1 MHARLPS
8 MASRTGPHPLI
19 RLGSVGVLLLPLTL
33 LLAAGAHNPHTESQL
48 FWLGAGVQAVACLA
62 SLWVTRFGRES
73 SSSVVILLYVIA
85 LGCIVVGSPGQLDW
99 RLHVSRSILLV
110 IPVVFFA
117 LQCLRDSGA
126 TTIRRA
132 RLLAARL
139 QARKDWPGDLMQCR
153 FLPEVKALRE
163 CLHVDASPAIEML
176 ADHRPAVRVAAL
188 AALEYRL
195 SWRPGQTEVILQ
207 LAKRAQEPEVRA
219 TAVNA
224 LANAEDRGMVES
236 LGELLRDRSA
246 LVRQTATEA
255 LLWNSEQRWYWLRD
269 LIRNALNDPT
279 CLGDGALRL
288 GGNAL
293 TQETLN
299 DLHAWCA
306 EKGLISQRAAATLGA
321 YYGQML
327 ATGGTSEL
335 PDRLRKHLLGST
347 TPAMLRVE
355 LARLLI
361 DHRELDAGA
370 LRQLIQSSMPAPVRL
385 LAAERL
391 LSIDSSPE
399 AVAALHELAR
409 LPNREIALAT
419 AEVVQRMLN
428 IDLGVPRDQGLPAVH
443 STAAA
448 DIARRVLSWA
458 NQNDLSMAPLSS
470 HSESRVTHRSESHV
484 EL

>member
-1 MHARLPS
+1 MHARFPS
-8 MASRTGPHPLI
+8 MSSRTGPHPLI
-19 RLGSVGVLLLPLTL
+19 RLGGVGVLLLPLTL
-33 LLAAGAHNPHTESQL
+33 LLAAGARQTLAESQM
-48 FWLGAGVQAVACLA
+48 FWVGAVVQAIACLVA
-62 SLWVTRFGRES
+62 VWVTRFGRES

-85 LGCIVVGSPGQLDW
+85 LGCIVVGSPGPKDW
-99 RLHVSRSILLV
+99 LIHVSRSVLLV
-110 IPVVFFA
+110 VPLVFFA

-132 RLLAARL
+132 RHLAARL
-139 QARKDWPGDLMQCR
+139 QARKDWPADLMQCR

-163 CLHVDASPAIEML
+163 CLHIDASPAIEML
-176 ADHRPAVRVAAL
+176 SDNRPSVRVAAL

-195 SWRPGQTEVILQ
+195 SWRPGQAEMILQ
-207 LAKRAQEPEVRA
+207 LARRAQEPEVRA

-224 LANAEDRGMVES
+224 LANAEERGMVES

-269 LIRNALNDPT
+269 LIRNALNDAN
-279 CLGDGALRL
+279 CQGDGALRL

-293 TQETLN
+293 TPETLN

-306 EKGLISQRAAATLGA
+306 EKGLISQRAALTLGA

-327 ATGGTSEL
+327 AVGGTPGL
-335 PDRLRKHLLGST
+335 ADRLRRYLLEVA

-355 LARLLI
+355 LARLLT
-361 DHRELDAGA
+361 DHQELDAGP
-370 LRQLIQSSMPAPVRL
+370 LRQLIQSTMPAPVRL
-385 LAAERL
+385 IAAERL
-391 LSIDSSPE
+391 LAAGSSPE

-419 AEVVQRMLN
+419 AEVVQRALG
-428 IDLGVPRDQGLPAVH
+428 IELGVPRDQGLPAVH
-443 STAAA
+443 SAAA
-448 DIARRVLSWA
+448 SDIARRVLSWA
-458 NQNDLSMAPLSS
+458 NQNDLSMAAMPS
-470 HSESRVTHRSESHV
+470 HSDSRITQRDESHV